1 MMDLTITA
9 IETEQVRVPLART
22 YKGSHY
28 KMTHRSTII
37 TRVHTASGLVGEAYA
52 GDEDAGL
59 AEIDGTFDGVIKAQ
73 SVNVTSHGII
83 NGTTEAKHIR
93 VEGQVNQT
101 LKAEG
106 TLLIESSGRVSGD
119 VSYADLEIRRGGDI
133 QGSITII
140 K

>member
-1 MMDLTITA
+1 MVNNPKGDLY
-9 IETEQVRVPLART
+9 V
-22 YKGSHY
+22 GSGV
-28 KMTHRSTII
+28 KMTGNVI
-37 TRVHTASGLVGEAYA
+37 AP
-52 GDEDAGL
+52 GL